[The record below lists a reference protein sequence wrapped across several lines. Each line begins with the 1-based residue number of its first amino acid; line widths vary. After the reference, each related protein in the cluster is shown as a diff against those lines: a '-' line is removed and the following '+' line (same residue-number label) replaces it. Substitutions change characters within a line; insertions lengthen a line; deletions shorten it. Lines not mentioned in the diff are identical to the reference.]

1 MLEIVDIGFTLD
13 FTTFHNVV
21 DEVISDESSRTGIG
35 FDWSDKEAHLSKSN
49 KNVYKITFT
58 NLDSSNTIDLVASKV
73 ASGIQ
78 FEPIELRNYN
88 NTFYKWNHEDD
99 DLTQVMLLAL
109 KKSALKANGNF
120 GCIFDGQKRL
130 YPCYTLVKDGRDM
143 SAHVTGLAIIDDRGK
158 VYHLKHG
165 QNLDEEDDDNT
176 IGYVP
181 KYLINDWLD
190 ENPQFQAKLQT
201 IPKIDQF
208 EMMAQ
213 FAVYQKRKNMLTA
226 DQFRDVLL
234 QVGTFAEMI
243 GGFKDESIKSIYQ
256 FFV

>member
-73 ASGIQ
+73 ASGIE

-88 NTFYKWNHEDD
+88 NTFYKWNYEDD
-99 DLTQVMLLAL
+99 DLMQVMLLAL
-109 KKSALKANGNF
+109 KKSALKAKGNF
-120 GCIFDGQKRL
+120 GCIFDGQ
-130 YPCYTLVKDGRDM
+130 YTLVKDGRDM
-143 SAHVTGLAIIDDRGK
+143 STHVAGLAIIDDRGK

-176 IGYVP
+176 MGYVP
-181 KYLINDWLD
+181 RYLINDWLD

>member
-49 KNVYKITFT
+49 KNVYKITFN

-88 NTFYKWNHEDD
+88 NTFYKWNYKDD

-109 KKSALKANGNF
+109 KRSALKAKGNF
-120 GCIFDGQKRL
+120 GCIFDGQ
-130 YPCYTLVKDGRDM
+130 YTLVKDGRDM

-181 KYLINDWLD
+181 RYLINDWLD

>member
-49 KNVYKITFT
+49 KNVYKITFN

-88 NTFYKWNHEDD
+88 NTFYKWNYKDD

-109 KKSALKANGNF
+109 KRSALKAKGNF
-120 GCIFDGQKRL
+120 GCIFDGQ
-130 YPCYTLVKDGRDM
+130 YTLVKDGRDM

-176 IGYVP
+176 MGYVP
-181 KYLINDWLD
+181 RYLINDWLD

>member
-1 MLEIVDIGFTLD
+1 MLEIVDIGFTLNY
-13 FTTFHNVV
+13 TTFHDVV
-21 DEVISDESSRTGIG
+21 DEVISDESSRTGIS

-58 NLDSSNTIDLVASKV
+58 NLDSSNTIDLVANKV
-73 ASGIQ
+73 ANGIE

-88 NTFYKWNHEDD
+88 NTFYKSNYQDD
-99 DLTQVMLLAL
+99 DLTNVMLLAL
-109 KKSALKANGNF
+109 KKSALKAKGNF
-120 GCIFDGQKRL
+120 GCIFDGQS
-130 YPCYTLVKDGRDM
+130 TLVKDGRDM
-143 SAHVTGLAIIDDRGK
+143 STHIAGVALIDDRGK

-165 QNLDEEDDDNT
+165 QNLDEEEDDNT
-176 IGYVP
+176 LGYIP
-181 KYLINDWLD
+181 KFLINDWLD

-201 IPKIDQF
+201 IPKTDQF

-234 QVGTFAEMI
+234 QIGTFAEMI

>member
-1 MLEIVDIGFTLD
+1 MLEIVDIDFTLD

-35 FDWSDKEAHLSKSN
+35 FDWNDKEAHLSRSN

-88 NTFYKWNHEDD
+88 NTFYKWNYEDK
-99 DLTQVMLLAL
+99 DLTNVMLLAL
-109 KKSALKANGNF
+109 KKSALKAKGSF
-120 GCIFDGQKRL
+120 GCIFDGQ
-130 YPCYTLVKDGRDM
+130 YTLVKDGRDM
-143 SAHVTGLAIIDDRGK
+143 STHVTGLAIIDDRGK

-165 QNLDEEDDDNT
+165 QNIDEEDDDNT
-176 IGYVP
+176 MGYVP

-190 ENPQFQAKLQT
+190 ENPQFQAKLQA
-201 IPKIDQF
+201 IPKTDQF

-243 GGFKDESIKSIYQ
+243 GGFKDESVKNIYQ

>member
-49 KNVYKITFT
+49 KNVYKITFN

-88 NTFYKWNHEDD
+88 NTFYKWNYKDD

-109 KKSALKANGNF
+109 KRSALKAKGNF
-120 GCIFDGQKRL
+120 GCIFDGQ
-130 YPCYTLVKDGRDM
+130 YTLVKDGRDM

-181 KYLINDWLD
+181 RYLINDWLD
-190 ENPQFQAKLQT
+190 KNPQFQAKLQT

>member
-1 MLEIVDIGFTLD
+1 MLEIVDIDFALD

-21 DEVISDESSRTGIG
+21 DEVISDESSRTGIS
-35 FDWSDKEAHLSKSN
+35 FDWNDKEAHLSKSN
-49 KNVYKITFT
+49 KNMYKITFT

-88 NTFYKWNHEDD
+88 NTFYKWNYEDE
-99 DLTQVMLLAL
+99 DLINVMLLAL
-109 KKSALKANGNF
+109 KKSALKAKGSF
-120 GCIFDGQKRL
+120 GCIFNGQ
-130 YPCYTLVKDGRDM
+130 YTLVKDGRDM
-143 SAHVTGLAIIDDRGK
+143 STHVAGLAIIDDRGK

-165 QNLDEEDDDNT
+165 QNLDDEDDDNT
-176 IGYVP
+176 MGYVP

-190 ENPQFQAKLQT
+190 ENPQFQAKLQA
-201 IPKIDQF
+201 IPKADQF

>member
-1 MLEIVDIGFTLD
+1 MLEIVDIDFTLD
-13 FTTFHNVV
+13 YQIFRNIVDDVV
-21 DEVISDESSRTGIG
+21 SEISSNKGIG
-35 FDWSDKEAHLSKSN
+35 FDYNDKEAHLSRSN
-49 KNVYKITFT
+49 RAVFKLTFT
-58 NLDSSNTIDLVASKV
+58 NTDSSNTIDVVANKV
-73 ASGIQ
+73 NSNIE
-78 FEPIELRNYN
+78 FKPIELRNYN
-88 NTFYKWNHEDD
+88 NSFYTYNYYDD
-99 DLTQVMLLAL
+99 DLIEVMLTVL
-109 KKSALKANGNF
+109 KRSAIKGKGSF
-120 GCIFDGQKRL
+120 GCILNDK
-130 YPCYTLVKDGRDM
+130 CTLVKDGRDM
-143 SAHVTGLAIIDDRGK
+143 SMHIAGIGIIDDRGK

-165 QNLDEEDDDNT
+165 QNCEDDENDDDNNT

-201 IPKIDQF
+201 ISKTDQF

-243 GGFKDESIKSIYQ
+243 GGFKDEYIKNIYQ

>member
-1 MLEIVDIGFTLD
+1 MLEIVDIDFALD

-21 DEVISDESSRTGIG
+21 DEVISDESSRTGIA
-35 FDWSDKEAHLSKSN
+35 FDWSEKEAHLSRSN

-88 NTFYKWNHEDD
+88 NTFYKWNYEDE
-99 DLTQVMLLAL
+99 DLINVMLLAL
-109 KKSALKANGNF
+109 KKSALKAKGSF
-120 GCIFDGQKRL
+120 GCIFNGQ
-130 YPCYTLVKDGRDM
+130 YTLVKDGRDM
-143 SAHVTGLAIIDDRGK
+143 STHVAGLAIIDDRGK

-165 QNLDEEDDDNT
+165 QNLDDEDDDNT
-176 IGYVP
+176 MGYVP

-190 ENPQFQAKLQT
+190 ENPQFQAKLQA
-201 IPKIDQF
+201 IPKADQF